1 MYALIK
7 TLRNEGLGYR
17 KIAQNLNDRG
27 LKAPMVVP
35 FGGMRESGIGREGAK
50 YGMEEFLEIKY
61 VCLGGID
68 G

>member
-50 YGMEEFLEIKY
+50 YGME
-61 VCLGGID
+61 
-68 G
+68 